1 MGNMADNETFKIN
14 PDRVDGKTLPEKGAY
29 IALDPSMKAA
39 MTTYRFTSNLAE
51 IDTMALAARMQELT
65 EDACAGDLGNM
76 ESMLAAQA
84 ITLDSI
90 FHRLAVQAQQNI
102 GHHSNAVD
110 IYLRLGL
117 RAQSQCRSTIDA
129 LSAMKTPKQHINQT
143 NVANLMQVNN
153 SRECLEASNG
163 ERVDFR
169 AQKETV
175 RDDKELATLEAVNGS
190 KDA

>member
-14 PDRVDGKTLPEKGAY
+14 PDTVDGKTLAEKGAY

-39 MTTYRFTSNLAE
+39 MTKYRFTSNLAE
-51 IDTMALAARMQELT
+51 IDSMALAARMQELT
-65 EDACAGDLGNM
+65 EDSCSGDLGNM
-76 ESMLAAQA
+76 EALLAAQA

-117 RAQSQCRSTIDA
+117 RAQSQCRSTIEA
-129 LSAMKTPKQHINQT
+129 LAAIKTPKQYINQT

-153 SRECLEASNG
+153 SRECLEASNS
-163 ERVDFR
+163 ERMDFR
-169 AQKETV
+169 AQTETV
-175 RDDKELATLEAVNGS
+175 RND
-190 KDA
+190 

>member
-1 MGNMADNETFKIN
+1 MTLKLD
-14 PDRVDGKTLPEKGAY
+14 PDKYPGDSLEEKGAY

-51 IDTMALAARMQELT
+51 IDTMALAARMQDLT
-65 EDACAGDLGNM
+65 EDACSGDLSNM
-76 ESMLAAQA
+76 EAMLAAQA

-110 IYLRLGL
+110 VYLRLGL
-117 RAQSQCRSTIDA
+117 KAQSQCRSTIDA
-129 LSAMKTPKQHINQT
+129 LSAMKTPKQYINQT

-163 ERVDFR
+163 ERMDFG
-169 AQKETV
+169 AQTETG
-175 RDDKELATLEAVNGS
+175 RDNKELAALEVI
-190 KDA
+190 DRR